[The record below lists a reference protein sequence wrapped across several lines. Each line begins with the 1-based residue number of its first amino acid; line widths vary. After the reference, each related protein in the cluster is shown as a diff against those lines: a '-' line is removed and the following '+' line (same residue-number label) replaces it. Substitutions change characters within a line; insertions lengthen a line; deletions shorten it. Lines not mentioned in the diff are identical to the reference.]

1 MQKIHDFDYTPL
13 EFDRQGALSQPAQ
26 FSGLQSFVTGQGVTD
41 VLFIAH
47 GWRNDANDATSLYTG
62 FLKTF
67 RDNIGRDELK
77 AAFAGRKFAV
87 AGVMWPSKS
96 FSEGTSDEGA
106 VAGIVQE
113 EDLLNDAR
121 ARLEELKSECDS
133 VAARASLD
141 EAIALLPSLAGDEDA
156 QDAFV
161 DHVLS
166 IVAKAEFD
174 PTEGLDRVRTLAG
187 HELLQKLAF
196 PVILPTGDEPQEGG
210 AAGVGDIPIVDGDGG
225 AAGLGSFLSGIGGKV
240 GKLLNFTTWYV
251 MKDRAG
257 IVGANG
263 MQQAVR
269 GIHAAAP
276 GARIH
281 LAGHS
286 LGARLVTACAKSL
299 ATDPRVPINT
309 LSLLQGAF
317 SHYGFSANNG
327 FGAPGFFRAV
337 VERGVVDGPIIAT
350 HSSRDSVVGYAYAI
364 SARAAGDN
372 AKAVG
377 DSSDQYGG
385 IGRNGAQ
392 RTAECLQHT
401 LGTPGA
407 AYQFTSGMVNNL
419 NGDRII
425 TGHSDIERAEV
436 SYAVAVAM
444 SQA

>member
-26 FSGLQSFVTGQGVTD
+26 FSGLQSFVAGQNVTD
-41 VLFIAH
+41 ILFMAH
-47 GWRNDANDATSLYTG
+47 GWRNDVNDATSLYTG

-67 RDNIGRDELK
+67 RANIGRNELK

-106 VAGIVQE
+106 VAGVVTE
-113 EDLLNDAR
+113 ADLLNDAR
-121 ARLEELKSECDS
+121 ARLEELKAECDS
-133 VAARASLD
+133 PSARASLD
-141 EAIALLPSLAGDEDA
+141 EAIALLPSLAADEDA

-161 DHVLS
+161 DYVLS
-166 IVAKAEFD
+166 IVSKAEFD

-187 HELLQKLAF
+187 HELLQKLVF
-196 PVILPTGDEPQEGG
+196 PVILPTGDEPQDGG
-210 AAGVGDIPIVDGDGG
+210 VASVGDIPGVGGDGG
-225 AAGLGSFLSGIGGKV
+225 TAGLGSFLSGIGGKI

-263 MQQAVR
+263 LQQAVR
-269 GIHAAAP
+269 AVHGAAP
-276 GARIH
+276 AARIH

-286 LGARLVTACAKSL
+286 LGARLVTSCAKSL
-299 ATDPRVPINT
+299 ATDPRVPIAT

-327 FGAPGFFRAV
+327 FGASGFFRAV

-350 HSSRDSVVGYAYAI
+350 HSNKDTVVGYAYAI

-372 AKAVG
+372 AKAIG
-377 DSSDQYGG
+377 DAADQYGG

-392 RTAECLQHT
+392 RTAESLQHI
-401 LGTPGA
+401 LGAPGTP
-407 AYQFTSGMVNNL
+407 YEFTSGMVNNL
-419 NGDRII
+419 NGNKVIP
-425 TGHSDIERAEV
+425 GHSDIERAEV
-436 SYAVAVAM
+436 SYAVAAAI